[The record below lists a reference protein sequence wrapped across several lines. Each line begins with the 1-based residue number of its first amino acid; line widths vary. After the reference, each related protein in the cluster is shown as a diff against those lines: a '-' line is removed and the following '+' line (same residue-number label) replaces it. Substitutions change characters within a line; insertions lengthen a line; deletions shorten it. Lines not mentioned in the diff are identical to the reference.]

1 MGPEAVARRR
11 QQLVEYGLLDQTGT
25 VTEAGIK
32 ALRDAGYNPPQQAT
46 APPARYQD
54 QA

>member
-11 QQLVEYGLLDQTGT
+11 QQLVDYGLLDQSGT
-25 VTEAGIK
+25 VTEAGIE
-32 ALRDAGYNPPQQAT
+32 ALRDAGYNPPRKAT
-46 APPARYQD
+46 TPPARYQD